1 MFNNW
6 RRNNSSRNSIDR
18 RQANETHTVTDK
30 KGVAEDGDKTLN
42 MTTKEFTQ
50 WRKKKEKKKKIVLQ
64 QLKDK
69 QGQNM
74 KITSF
79 F

>member
-1 MFNNW
+1 M
-6 RRNNSSRNSIDR
+6 
-18 RQANETHTVTDK
+18 
-30 KGVAEDGDKTLN
+30 AEDGDKTLN